1 MKEGQ
6 IMDFITLA
14 KNRYSVRS
22 YSEKQI
28 EKDKI
33 DKILEA
39 AYISPSAKNKQSARV
54 YMVQSEEGIEKLRAL
69 TRCVY
74 NAPTVMMIG
83 YEESEQ
89 YVNEMEEGIVSGQQ
103 DASIVATHM
112 MLDGFPN
119 TKTAEVFNLP
129 KSVKPVCLIPMGYAA
144 DDVKPSPMHEKY
156 RPIEE
161 MVKTL

>member
-1 MKEGQ
+1 
-6 IMDFITLA
+6 MDFITLA

-28 EKDKI
+28 ERDKI
-33 DKILEA
+33 NKILEA
-39 AYISPSAKNKQSARV
+39 AYIAPSAKNKQSARV
-54 YMVQSEEGIEKLRAL
+54 YVVQSEEGIEKLRAL

-112 MLDGFPN
+112 ML
-119 TKTAEVFNLP
+119 
-129 KSVKPVCLIPMGYAA
+129 
-144 DDVKPSPMHEKY
+144 
-156 RPIEE
+156 
-161 MVKTL
+161 

>member
-33 DKILEA
+33 NKILEA

-54 YMVQSEEGIEKLRAL
+54 YVVQSEGGIEKLRAL

-74 NAPTVMMIG
+74 PVVPPKTEYSITERGKSLTEVIDSIRDWGRNYMSGTF
-83 YEESEQ
+83 EE
-89 YVNEMEEGIVSGQQ
+89 
-103 DASIVATHM
+103 
-112 MLDGFPN
+112 
-119 TKTAEVFNLP
+119 
-129 KSVKPVCLIPMGYAA
+129 
-144 DDVKPSPMHEKY
+144 
-156 RPIEE
+156 
-161 MVKTL
+161 